1 MIYSTSYDIKKLDE
15 DVCGR
20 SSGHCAMAD
29 SGGTHHRILA
39 DLHLGPHRDDLGL
52 I

>member
-15 DVCGR
+15 DICGR
-20 SSGHCAMAD
+20 SLGRCAMLD
-29 SGGTHHRILA
+29 FSGGTHRILTC
-39 DLHLGPHRDDLGL
+39 LHLGPHRDNLEL